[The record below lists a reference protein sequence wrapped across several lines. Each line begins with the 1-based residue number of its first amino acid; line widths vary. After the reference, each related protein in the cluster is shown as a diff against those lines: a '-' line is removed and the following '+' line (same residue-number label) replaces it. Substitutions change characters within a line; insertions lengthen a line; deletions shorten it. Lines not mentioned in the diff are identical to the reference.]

1 MTDWRNFVRNES
13 MGIKAIPE
21 FISPGGKVGY
31 RFTFKLPQL
40 PPPEKLAIDYP
51 FIQIDNWQIR
61 FFPVLKSRL
70 EWFGESAVRWSRQRK
85 TREYRR
91 QLNEFILK
99 LETLAQN
106 KSPTSQNP
114 WP

>member
-1 MTDWRNFVRNES
+1 MTDWRNFVRNEP
-13 MGIKAIPE
+13 MGIKTIPE

-40 PPPEKLAIDYP
+40 PPPENL
-51 FIQIDNWQIR
+51 DNWQIR

-106 KSPTSQNP
+106 KSPTSQHP

>member
-1 MTDWRNFVRNES
+1 MTDWRNFVRNEPV
-13 MGIKAIPE
+13 GIKVIPE
-21 FISPGGKVGY
+21 FISPGGRVGY

-40 PPPEKLAIDYP
+40 PPPENLAIDFPY
-51 FIQIDNWQIR
+51 IQIDNWQIR
-61 FFPVLKSRL
+61 FFPVFKSRL

-85 TREYRR
+85 SREYRR
-91 QLNEFILK
+91 QLNDFILR

-106 KSPTSQNP
+106 KSNPSQNP